1 MGLYELSAAHQNPVD
16 VQVDAVAGLVAP
28 GGRVE
33 GGADVELVRQRLAH
47 PRPHPRPRIRPRR
60 LRAARAVL
68 VLNCVENL
76 GGSSLNNCNNT
87 INRR

>member
-1 MGLYELSAAHQNPVD
+1 MRWDYAHQDPVD
-16 VQVDAVAGLVAP
+16 VQVDAVSGLVAP
-28 GGRVE
+28 GCRVE

-47 PRPHPRPRIRPRR
+47 PRPHPRPRPCVRR
-60 LRAARAVL
+60 LRAAAAVL

-76 GGSSLNNCNNT
+76 GGSSLNNCNT

>member
-1 MGLYELSAAHQNPVD
+1 MRWDYAHQDPVD

-47 PRPHPRPRIRPRR
+47 PRPHPRPRPCV
-60 LRAARAVL
+60 RAARAVL

-76 GGSSLNNCNNT
+76 
-87 INRR
+87 

>member
-1 MGLYELSAAHQNPVD
+1 MFAAHQDPVD

-47 PRPHPRPRIRPRR
+47 PRPHPRPGPRPRPCVRR
-60 LRAARAVL
+60 LRAAAAVL

-76 GGSSLNNCNNT
+76 GGSSLNNCNT

>member
-47 PRPHPRPRIRPRR
+47 PRPHPRPRR

-87 INRR
+87 INPR

>member
-1 MGLYELSAAHQNPVD
+1 MELYELFASHQNPVD

-47 PRPHPRPRIRPRR
+47 PRPHPRPRPRR

-87 INRR
+87 INPR